1 MPLYEFVGVETG
13 RSFEMICSYKDRPEK
28 MFDPDTGEEFR
39 LKLTAPNFS
48 KSNLNSWADG
58 LSHKT
63 YYDPKL
69 GQTIF
74 GEAHKEQV
82 LKARGL
88 VRESDL
94 PKGFIEAKMENTI
107 RAQEEADKQSD
118 QFVERLKHY
127 GLDKQGEDTG
137 ARIKAT
143 EAFWS
148 EQVPLGDL
156 CNNPTKYGVQ
166 PKEN

>member
-1 MPLYEFVGVETG
+1 MPLYEYQGVETG

-28 MFDPDTGEEFR
+28 MFDPATGEEFR
-39 LKLTAPNFS
+39 LKLSAPHFS

-69 GQTIF
+69 GQTIY

-94 PKGFIEAKMENTI
+94 PKGFIEAKMEDTL
-107 RAQEEADKQSD
+107 RAQEQADRESD

-137 ARIKAT
+137 ARIQAT
-143 EAFWS
+143 EQFWA
-148 EQVPLGDL
+148 EQVPLGDMV
-156 CNNPTKYGVQ
+156 NNPTKYGVE
-166 PKEN
+166 PKE